1 MAGSM
6 ALPPSRSTC
15 VPASEATRCGVQM
28 PALVMTE
35 LSRRDEL
42 DRPGLNL
49 EEGRQNTGILAV
61 EVDADRLWRSH
72 RYALAVHELDL
83 RVVLVH
89 VRAAADGANATNRL
103 ELAGVADEDHVED
116 AVGRRS
122 CRRHTHAAAEV
133 LAVGDDDL
141 LRLEVMGDAV
151 DDHVHWFVLP
161 GQE

>member
-1 MAGSM
+1 M
-6 ALPPSRSTC
+6 
-15 VPASEATRCGVQM
+15 TRV
-28 PALVMTE
+28 VMTE

-49 EEGRQNTGILAV
+49 EGGGKKTGIVAV
-61 EVDADRLWRSH
+61 EVDADLLCRSH

-89 VRAAADGANATNRL
+89 VRAAADRANATNRL

-122 CRRHTHAAAEV
+122 CWRHTHAAAEV

-141 LRLEVMGDAV
+141 LPLEGMVDAAYATL
-151 DDHVHWFVLP
+151 HRFLFP
-161 GQE
+161 ATARQ

>member
-1 MAGSM
+1 M
-6 ALPPSRSTC
+6 
-15 VPASEATRCGVQM
+15 TRV
-28 PALVMTE
+28 VMTE

-49 EEGRQNTGILAV
+49 EEGGKKTGILAV
-61 EVDADRLWRSH
+61 EVDADLLCRSH

-89 VRAAADGANATNRL
+89 VRAAADRANATNRL
-103 ELAGVADEDHVED
+103 GLAGVADEDHVED
-116 AVGRRS
+116 ALGRRS
-122 CRRHTHAAAEV
+122 CWRHTHAAAEV

-151 DDHVHWFVLP
+151 DDHVHRFVRP
-161 GQE
+161 GQQGHEGRHRQPPPAESLASFVYPVPP